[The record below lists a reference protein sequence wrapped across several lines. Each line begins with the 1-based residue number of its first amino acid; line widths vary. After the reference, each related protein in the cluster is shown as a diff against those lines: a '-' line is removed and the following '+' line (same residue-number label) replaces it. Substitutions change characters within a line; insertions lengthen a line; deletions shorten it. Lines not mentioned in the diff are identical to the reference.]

1 MSTALTFE
9 HIETTLQALPIQ
21 SRTMLRL
28 LLLQYFD
35 LQQDEIEFMATDQP
49 DSRFLAGNQPKGQK
63 ALSLEA
69 VQNIT
74 ARAKQYRTFYRQKRE
89 RPGMHLQFIEQT
101 LSLVDRSLRVT
112 QRLLLEEMGASE
124 EKLQEARTQAP
135 LVLIRQEIRKLSRAW
150 DAQEITAKD
159 YQHKRLLLEF
169 QSLLRKQNLLRRRH
183 KISKQ
188 EYLVAGSN
196 PLKDHE
202 IAHIWEIPLGGL
214 AARKVKALQQFLTGL
229 QNKVEGQGSGNDSIQ
244 PVDFWRETFQ
254 VLSKRPFE
262 RSIVEYDGLERTE
275 DKLMEKLTLFIS
287 GSMTEQEESKFWTS
301 ISKVNDSEYSG
312 SWMSHARSILAFQ
325 RLQAL
330 IHDRDNSDEALEEEI
345 LAKVTPKAPDD
356 QLATPEGEEKPVELG
371 EVGLGVLNAFAGEI
385 DDKRSF

>member
-1 MSTALTFE
+1 MATALTFE
-9 HIETTLQALPIQ
+9 HIESTIQSLPIQ

-35 LQQDEIEFMATDQP
+35 LQQDEINFMATDQP
-49 DSRFLAGNQPKGQK
+49 DSRFMAGNQPKGIK
-63 ALSLEA
+63 ILGLEA
-69 VQNIT
+69 IRNIT
-74 ARAKQYRTFYRQKRE
+74 SRADQYRTFYRQKRE

-101 LSLVDRSLRVT
+101 LAWIERSLRIT
-112 QRLLLEEMGASE
+112 QRLLIEDMEATKEELEE
-124 EKLQEARTQAP
+124 ARSQAL

-150 DAQEITAKD
+150 EAQEISAKE

-169 QSLLRKQNLLRRRH
+169 QSLLRKQNLLRRRL

-188 EYLVAGSN
+188 EFLTNGNA

-202 IAHIWEIPLGGL
+202 IAHIWGIPMGSL
-214 AARKVKALQQFLTGL
+214 AARKVKALQQFLTGI
-229 QNKVEGQGSGNDSIQ
+229 QSRVADSSPENGAAQ

-254 VLSKRPFE
+254 VLANRPFD

-275 DKLMEKLTLFIS
+275 DKLMEKLSFFIS

-301 ISKVNDSEYSG
+301 ISKVNDSEFSG
-312 SWMSHARSILAFQ
+312 SWRSHGRSILAFQ

-330 IHDRDNSDEALEEEI
+330 LHDMDMSDEALEDEI
-345 LAKVTPKAPDD
+345 LARVTPKALDD
-356 QLATPEGEEKPVELG
+356 QLATPDTEEKPVELG
-371 EVGLGVLNAFAGEI
+371 EVGLGVLSAFAGEI